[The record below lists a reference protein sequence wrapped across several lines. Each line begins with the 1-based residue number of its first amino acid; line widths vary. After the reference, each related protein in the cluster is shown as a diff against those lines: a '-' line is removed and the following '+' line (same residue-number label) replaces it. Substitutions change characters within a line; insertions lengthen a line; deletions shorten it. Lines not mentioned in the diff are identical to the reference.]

1 MPIPQI
7 QPLNQDAD
15 LEQVK
20 TYVIRLERTLNYLL
34 ENGLDSENMF
44 EVGGWRVQN
53 DTLASK
59 DGDVGMTTSGSAATD
74 IRLWAGSTDPNNAPW
89 RVTKGGKMYTTGAVI
104 QSSNGYPRVEMNP
117 DENLFGAY
125 SSATNYIQMLAVA
138 VGTGSPQFRLV
149 SPSGSLSLYQQAT
162 VSDIYGY
169 NSEIRITAQRDI
181 LLTPGSPAFY
191 VRMPFEQVLDT
202 NKGTSLFTQ
211 LLSKAT
217 SGNST
222 SLSGGHNH
230 GIPAGTQLM
239 VSGGGTVTWQVAP
252 THSHTQN

>member
-7 QPLNQDAD
+7 PPLNQDAD

-20 TYVIRLERTLNYLL
+20 TYVIRLERTLNFLL

-74 IRLWAGSTDPNNAPW
+74 IRLWAGSTDPNTAPW

-125 SSATNYIQMLAVA
+125 ASATNYLAVLA
-138 VGTGSPQFRLV
+138 LGSSMSPQLLFSAPSSNMFMFVSGSSAILGATSADIRISSNRNVYLSPGANVYDVITPFDQFKDSSTNQTLYSMLLGKASAGVSTGS
-149 SPSGSLSLYQQAT
+149 SGS
-162 VSDIYGY
+162 
-169 NSEIRITAQRDI
+169 
-181 LLTPGSPAFY
+181 
-191 VRMPFEQVLDT
+191 
-202 NKGTSLFTQ
+202 
-211 LLSKAT
+211 
-217 SGNST
+217 
-222 SLSGGHNH
+222 HNH
-230 GIPAGTQLM
+230 GIAAGTQLM

-252 THSHTQN
+252 THTHTQI